1 MKLAGKTD
9 VGRVRQ
15 ENQDDYRA
23 GELPGGAVWALVCD
37 GMGGAKGGREAS
49 QGACNV
55 IENFFQEQYAQCGAG
70 QDEPF
75 LKKALLYA
83 NRFVF
88 QKAAHEE
95 ALAGMGTTAV
105 CALVRSGN
113 VYLCHAGDSRAY
125 LIRDGKLTQ
134 LTHDH
139 SYVQELVDCG
149 TITEEEAEHHPQKNI
164 ITKALGV
171 DYRLEPEFTAA
182 KLKRE
187 DRLLLCTDGLT
198 NMVPVE
204 EMEELLAQGTF
215 YDLPDRLIEAANAHG
230 GSDNITAL
238 LLAVEPTEVE
248 HG

>member
-70 QDEPF
+70 QEEQF